1 MQSKTYDKFWCAT
14 EEGHHQISCSDERAL
29 LTDITIRKVYRRT
42 QMCAP
47 DDHSEYLVHC
57 QAFVDGSSC
66 EGNKSCSIDISS
78 RDYLQCGDKSYA
90 PTYFFVRYTCTQS
103 KLRKSIVTRL
113 LFLFFL
119 SLLVHTMCVDNEP
132 IRNTLYGFIVSP
144 AYPHPMADNLK
155 CSINIGK

>member
-14 EEGHHQISCSDERAL
+14 EEGHHQISCSDEHAL
-29 LTDITIRKVYRRT
+29 LTDITILKVYRRT

-90 PTYFFVRYTCTQS
+90 PTYFFVKYTCIQS
-103 KLRKSIVTRL
+103 KYRPLSIEISDDY
-113 LFLFFL
+113 FFF
-119 SLLVHTMCVDNEP
+119 D
-132 IRNTLYGFIVSP
+132 
-144 AYPHPMADNLK
+144 
-155 CSINIGK
+155 